1 MEDSTRHPASA
12 AARAPAAGRLAGRV
26 AFVTGAGKGLGRA
39 IAQGL
44 AEAGA
49 DVVLVARTRADLEAV
64 AREVEARGG
73 RALVATADVTDSA
86 QVGAAVDGALAAFG
100 RIDILVNAAGGSLR
114 KPTLEID
121 DAEWDRV
128 IAANLSSTFKVC
140 RAVGRHM
147 VAQRAG
153 AIINI
158 ASTAGV
164 RGRPANAPY
173 SAAKA
178 AVINFSKA
186 VAMEWAGHGVRVN
199 VLAPGRFLTP
209 LTESEMSV
217 PEKYAA
223 FVRQVPLGRIG
234 RPEELKEIAVWLA
247 SDASAYVTGSVVTLD
262 GGQTLA

>member
-1 MEDSTRHPASA
+1 MNDSTDATMPMNAPATAPGAAGVA
-12 AARAPAAGRLAGRV
+12 AAGPLAGRV

-39 IAQGL
+39 IAHGFAQ
-44 AEAGA
+44 AGA
-49 DVVLVARTRADLEAV
+49 DLGLVARTRADLEVLAQ
-64 AREVEARGG
+64 EVQACGR
-73 RALVATADVTDSA
+73 RALVAVADVTDSA
-86 QVGAAVDGALAAFG
+86 QIGAAVDAALAAFG

-114 KPTLEID
+114 K
-121 DAEWDRV
+121 R
-128 IAANLSSTFKVC
+128 S
-140 RAVGRHM
+140 
-147 VAQRAG
+147 G
-153 AIINI
+153 AIINL

-164 RGRPANAPY
+164 RGRAANAPY

-186 VAMEWAGHGVRVN
+186 IAMEWAAQGVRVN

-209 LTESEMSV
+209 LTEAEMSV

-234 RPEELKEIAVWLA
+234 QPEEIKEIAVWLA
-247 SDASAYVTGSVVTLD
+247 GDASAFVTGSVITLD

>member
-1 MEDSTRHPASA
+1 MTRPTPST
-12 AARAPAAGRLAGRV
+12 PAAQPLAGRV
-26 AFVTGAGKGLGRA
+26 AMITGAGRGLGQA

-49 DVVLVARTRADLEAV
+49 ETVLISRTRSQLDST
-64 AREVEARGG
+64 ARLVEATGR
-73 RALVATADVTDSA
+73 RALSMVADVTDST
-86 QVGAAVDGALAAFG
+86 QLEAATQAALAAFG
-100 RIDILVNAAGGSLR
+100 RIDILVHAAGGSLR
-114 KPTLEID
+114 KATLDITD
-121 DAEWDRV
+121 DEWDAV
-128 IAANLSSTFKVC
+128 IGANLTSTFKAC

-147 VAQRAG
+147 VQRG
-153 AIINI
+153 SGSIINI

-164 RGRPANAPY
+164 RGRAGNAPY

-178 AVINFSKA
+178 AVINLSRA
-186 VAMEWAGHGVRVN
+186 LAMEWAPSGVRVN

-209 LTESEMSV
+209 LTEGEMSV

-247 SDASAYVTGSVVTLD
+247 SDASGYVTGSTITLD

>member
-1 MEDSTRHPASA
+1 MTESVYPTQN
-12 AARAPAAGRLAGRV
+12 LAGRV
-26 AFVTGAGKGLGRA
+26 ALITGAGKGLGRA
-39 IAQGL
+39 IALGL

-49 DVVLVARTRADLEAV
+49 DVALLARTRADLDAV
-64 AREVEARGG
+64 AGQVQALGR
-73 RALVATADVTDSA
+73 RALVLVADATRSD
-86 QVGAAVDGALAAFG
+86 QVDAAVAQAVAELGSV
-100 RIDILVNAAGGSLR
+100 RVLVHAAGGSLR
-114 KPTLEID
+114 KPSVDISDE
-121 DAEWDRV
+121 EWDQV

-147 VAQRAG
+147 LAHG
-153 AIINI
+153 GGSIINI

-164 RGRPANAPY
+164 RGRAGNAPY

-178 AVINFSKA
+178 AVINLSRA
-186 VAMEWAGHGVRVN
+186 LAMEWAPSGVRVN

-209 LTESEMSV
+209 LTQAEMDI

-234 RPEELKEIAVWLA
+234 RPEELKDIAVWLA
-247 SDASAYVTGSVVTLD
+247 SDASSYVTGSTITLD